1 MASKFTVVLAAIAVS
16 IPAMLL
22 TMGVTDAH
30 GGEEHATS
38 AADGFSRFS
47 ELGLGVTVI
56 GVGLVC
62 WLRNRGRSGEARV
75 PDSAGGEKRGTPQPE
90 LWDPAWLDRTLV
102 GTTMT
107 ERTVGP
113 APESR

>member
-1 MASKFTVVLAAIAVS
+1 MASKFSVVLAAIAVI

-30 GGEEHATS
+30 GEEEHATS
-38 AADGFSRFS
+38 AADRFSRVP
-47 ELGLGVTVI
+47 ELGLAVTVI

-75 PDSAGGEKRGTPQPE
+75 PDSAGGKERGTPHPE
-90 LWDPAWLDRTLV
+90 RWDPAWLDRTLV
-102 GTTMT
+102 RTTMT
-107 ERTVGP
+107 EPTVGP